1 MPLSLNPVSQLF
13 GDHIKN
19 IGGWS
24 SKRRLVVF
32 AVDDYGNVRL
42 DSAEAG
48 RRIAAAGVPLTHF
61 MDRLDTL
68 ETSSDLESLF
78 EVLDRFRDQ
87 AGSPPVFTAY
97 TLTANP
103 DFAELRSGCGD
114 YRFLNLKETFDDAS
128 SRQPANYAGTWSLWS
143 EGIARGLIFPQFHG
157 REHYNLEVL
166 RHKLGRKSR
175 DLLINLANDSLVGL
189 TSEDNL
195 PGLHYTRSFAWNA
208 DTDFRLQAETLKS
221 GLELFEQLFGFR
233 SLTFAPPALTL
244 HPSLH
249 PVLIEEGVRAIDRNR
264 VENAGGRGMTRNKL
278 GQKTRSNLITLVRN
292 VVFEPTTS
300 PATAVA
306 RALQQIQA
314 AFFWNKPAIISSHR
328 VNFCGQIDESNR
340 KQGLEA
346 LQSLI
351 QEILARWPDVK
362 FLTAEELTRLIL
374 ATS

>member
-48 RRIAAAGVPLTHF
+48 RRISAAGVPLTHY

-175 DLLINLANDSLVGL
+175 DLLINLANDSLVG
-189 TSEDNL
+189 
-195 PGLHYTRSFAWNA
+195 
-208 DTDFRLQAETLKS
+208 
-221 GLELFEQLFGFR
+221 
-233 SLTFAPPALTL
+233 
-244 HPSLH
+244 
-249 PVLIEEGVRAIDRNR
+249 
-264 VENAGGRGMTRNKL
+264 
-278 GQKTRSNLITLVRN
+278 
-292 VVFEPTTS
+292 
-300 PATAVA
+300 
-306 RALQQIQA
+306 
-314 AFFWNKPAIISSHR
+314 
-328 VNFCGQIDESNR
+328 
-340 KQGLEA
+340 
-346 LQSLI
+346 
-351 QEILARWPDVK
+351 
-362 FLTAEELTRLIL
+362 
-374 ATS
+374 